1 MADHQFIKT
10 PTGEVKVRFKCPGCQ
25 SAINATMND
34 VGRQDQCPKCRTA
47 FTVPGAEGKERL
59 RQQQAKV
66 MPEPENAFDSVSH
79 EAAPYTPTP
88 APLPAEDSGEKW
100 LTPPRYKAIE
110 ALSSIYRALAVVVG
124 IVWTLTGFAILA
136 NSISNGFATDGILTV
151 VVGTISTVIVVCFLL
166 AFSELLK
173 LAISAERSLFEIANS
188 TRSRH

>member
-1 MADHQFIKT
+1 MIDHQFIKT
-10 PTGEVKVRFKCPGCQ
+10 STGEVKVRFKCPGC
-25 SAINATMND
+25 SGVIHATMND

-47 FTVPGAEGKERL
+47 FVVPGAEGKERL

-66 MPEPENAFDSVSH
+66 MPEAENAFDSVAQDASAFH
-79 EAAPYTPTP
+79 PTP
-88 APLPAEDSGEKW
+88 APIATEGNGEKW

-110 ALSSIYRALAVVVG
+110 AVSSIYRALAVVVG

-173 LAISAERSLFEIANS
+173 LAISADRSLFEIANS